1 MRVAPGRGSKHAP
14 GAPIPAMKKPTPAE
28 REARVRALIR
38 ERGLSLERHGRAWR
52 IYGLNVDLLTRDL
65 ALLDERDL
73 RPERARVW

>member
-1 MRVAPGRGSKHAP
+1 MT
-14 GAPIPAMKKPTPAE
+14 KPTPAE

-52 IYGLNVDLLTRDL
+52 IYGLHVDLLTRDL